1 MFRAILWACLAL
13 VSLLFFLP
21 LPLLIASQAAAAG
34 DLDASFGTGGKVTTN
49 FGGAEEAWNVAL
61 QSDGRIVESGYSD
74 AGGTQDLAL
83 ARYNSSGALDAS
95 FGPAER

>member
-21 LPLLIASQAAAAG
+21 FPLLIASQAAAAG

-49 FGGAEEAWNVAL
+49 FGGTEEAWKCG
-61 QSDGRIVESGYSD
+61 S
-74 AGGTQDLAL
+74 
-83 ARYNSSGALDAS
+83 
-95 FGPAER
+95 PERRKDRCEWVL